1 MSKKPLINESVARRW
16 AKYAGIEN
24 HSKSLLSEMYDEEM
38 KEGDTMYEDDAGGY
52 GEPEED
58 DMLAELESMLS
69 EQEEEE
75 LEVEDE
81 PEAEEELEVEDE
93 PEAEEELEVE
103 DEPEMEGSMSQ
114 SDVEAAVKAGL
125 EAMAQAIGDSLK
137 IKIDVRSGEEIEEPE
152 APEGETEMAPEM
164 GEEELMERVLKRVAR
179 RLVKESKKRK

>member
-58 DMLAELESMLS
+58 EKDDMLAELESMLS
-69 EQEEEE
+69 EQE
-75 LEVEDE
+75 
-81 PEAEEELEVEDE
+81 EEELEVEDE

-152 APEGETEMAPEM
+152 APEGEMEMAPEM

>member
-38 KEGDTMYEDDAGGY
+38 KEGDMMYEEEEE
-52 GEPEED
+52 GEEED

-75 LEVEDE
+75 VET
-81 PEAEEELEVEDE
+81 EEELEVEDE

-152 APEGETEMAPEM
+152 APEGEMEMAPEM
-164 GEEELMERVLKRVAR
+164 GEEELMERVFKRVAA
-179 RLVKESKKRK
+179 RLVEESKKTK

>member
-38 KEGDTMYEDDAGGY
+38 KEGDMMYEEDHDMDTMYEDDAGGY

-69 EQEEEE
+69 EQE
-75 LEVEDE
+75 
-81 PEAEEELEVEDE
+81 EEELEVEDE

-152 APEGETEMAPEM
+152 APEGEMEMAPET
-164 GEEELMERVLKRVAR
+164 GEEELMERVLKRVAA

>member
-38 KEGDTMYEDDAGGY
+38 KEGDMMNEEEEE
-52 GEPEED
+52 GEEED

-75 LEVEDE
+75 VETEEELEE
-81 PEAEEELEVEDE
+81 PEEELEEPEEEPEEELEVEDE
-93 PEAEEELEVE
+93 PG
-103 DEPEMEGSMSQ
+103 MEGSMSQ
-114 SDVEAAVKAGL
+114 TDVEAAVKAGL

-152 APEGETEMAPEM
+152 GLEEPAGEMEMAPEM
-164 GEEELMERVLKRVAR
+164 GEEELMERVLKRVAA

>member
-38 KEGDTMYEDDAGGY
+38 KEGDMMYEEDDDVMYEEEG
-52 GEPEED
+52 EED
-58 DMLAELESMLS
+58 HDMLAELESMLS

-75 LEVEDE
+75 VET
-81 PEAEEELEVEDE
+81 EEELEVEDE

-152 APEGETEMAPEM
+152 APEGEMEMAPEM

>member
-38 KEGDTMYEDDAGGY
+38 KEGDMMYEEEEE
-52 GEPEED
+52 GEEED

-75 LEVEDE
+75 VET
-81 PEAEEELEVEDE
+81 EEELEVEDE

-152 APEGETEMAPEM
+152 EPEAPEGEMEMAPET